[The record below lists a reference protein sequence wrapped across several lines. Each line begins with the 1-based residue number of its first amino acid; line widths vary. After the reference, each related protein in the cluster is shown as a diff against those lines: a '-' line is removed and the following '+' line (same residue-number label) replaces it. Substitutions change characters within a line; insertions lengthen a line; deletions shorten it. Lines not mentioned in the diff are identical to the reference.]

1 MAPARAASPVATAL
15 QAHKQLPATRL
26 QPSKV
31 LTLWVHE
38 NSSTF
43 ANYDCVV
50 NPEFLP
56 NIRPRQVLRL
66 HLSKGSQQ
74 QQQLASGSPA
84 QTQHQKQQQQTQAQ
98 TDRHPSLTES
108 IIVQVAEID
117 KSQIPKQLQISLH
130 KDLADKLIWRSRME
144 VVVEPIDT
152 EPVTLR
158 HIELSFSDQYI
169 GRSDMWRL
177 QQSLRGTCVY
187 SEKKILY
194 AGLIKATV
202 KRLFSKDGL
211 VKSGY
216 VDSSTRA
223 IFRSGS
229 AKFFLF
235 IQMSR
240 EMWDF
245 DEDGELYFE
254 KVVNNFL
261 PDLFNRWTGTAT
273 NHVVSIV
280 LFSRVF
286 YSATDNVSDDPS
298 VNVAEDGRL
307 YKDFYKVVAD
317 WETTKNWMSYIGPL
331 KREQLSFQR
340 DILLRKIGEKTV
352 VCGEVSLAYEG
363 NVLEAIN
370 LALNPFDR
378 HYIDRDLLRS
388 GLSIIMITPGAGKF
402 FTSKKLLR
410 LTNERMTDN
419 GIAMDLV
426 CLSQVPLHVTPLFV
440 FKSSPP
446 PPPPPEEASNGKDG
460 SSQVPNKPI
469 KVPNVSPGMHP
480 SANGAATKQKTFAL
494 QDPLYYEDTDKEKS
508 NHYAVPHW
516 VDCSFFQHSTGRFVK
531 IEKFT
536 SRCKMYE
543 IQMMGIMEHD
553 MANISIP
560 LIGNDPEIEHSEPE
574 DEPINERYASTANFI
589 SNLSTSLQKS
599 MTLSRVNEH
608 SSKIGSVKPENYL
621 SRSGPMIDYAPDNL
635 DHKTPLPSE
644 TNSPSEGNQE
654 INYDEY
660 DSLAF
665 KRSGRPRFARQLTS
679 SSTSKVPIGQTLS
692 GTRSDSMPQHSSS
705 YDMDQAPHQVDPRVM
720 TIGTGSSREMT
731 RASTIGVMPDDSNIE
746 YNKTWNHAENK
757 KMTSILS
764 TSHQGSNRI
773 SFEGAGKRDTENIT
787 RAMDMFRASPKED
800 NMSRYGPQRSEF
812 RRSAVALQMT
822 TAGQSSSYDK
832 LPADED
838 EPFTK
843 GRSTVEPVPI
853 KNGLHTTSRSSAE
866 RRKSVTHQSGHS
878 PRTGVLS
885 TSATSI
891 NRHSGNSDLV
901 RTNVINATT
910 TSGNRPSPARTWTRN
925 SYNKQSIE
933 VNPCNPKELG
943 TIFTSH
949 LRRWQHAVPKFDHNN
964 SGPAVH
970 WRSLVTPACLPL
982 TTDYFPPPDELE
994 NMYDHYMYT
1003 VSASEDVN
1011 LYQAGDRSMPEYKK
1025 TENLLNEMI
1034 SQRLAQGFQIIVE
1047 GAANMPVQKQM
1058 PIKGFIANSAD
1069 QGGSSAS
1076 FIPKDNKDVNSVA
1089 ISGNTL
1095 VTLGKTNVNGPLVSD
1110 NQTKHAMGKSNVS
1123 YLSMGHQVHKLTFDS
1138 SGQNVE
1144 VRRYVRQI
1152 KYATNKT
1159 VYNCAIWPK
1168 HINFYRPKTVVFNY
1182 PNLVYAWNYL
1192 DHLVAGYQEEL
1203 TDNLRFWRSRFIV
1216 IPMETLPA
1224 NHNIIGGTNDVL
1236 DDEEKRLALFDTW
1249 WQSLRKAKSLTP
1261 AERDELQKGAKK
1273 EIGHE
1278 FGLRLTTMDPSAY
1291 IASEAEKALNPTD
1304 ARGLTT
1310 INTIPNLTK
1319 ESKSKAIADAM
1330 RDPVYGLR
1338 IYDRRWHFTM
1348 FRNAFVGSEFVDWLI
1363 RTFPDIDT
1371 REEAEKFG
1379 NSLMNRKPP
1388 LFVSSSNRHG
1398 FLDGHYFYRLQ
1409 GAFALT
1415 QNNAWYTKS
1424 SPLKINTTA
1433 GNDISDSSSAE
1444 FDHHSASKTKLEFDM
1459 SRFIIIDADT
1469 SGRTDRRE
1477 TAILHYDTLHN
1488 PQNCYHFQLN
1498 WLGCT
1503 SQLIQDL
1510 LHTWSRQAERCGLK
1524 LVEGSVEQAFEDS
1537 ENENPFQ
1544 TPVPIRLAVQP
1555 PPIDLLQSKVAVP
1568 DQFYE
1573 IALVRHLG
1581 FVLDVEADSKFE
1593 KAEKGGVEVKY
1604 SYIKTPYPYDQYI
1617 HRSGVAFVQIRPR
1630 GEGFFWVNNRLF
1642 TNHTTTLLTRVK
1654 REREFSATT
1663 SHQWSNA
1670 NSNSNSAMTHPDTLL
1685 RSFQEFCDDAQKLNE
1700 FWEIT
1705 TRNLIVKNGL
1715 GWVYENAGQVD
1726 TIADG
1731 VESDPAADPSTP
1743 IVLGKTITNESTN
1756 SDNSYFLEL
1765 NGVSKGPDTE

>member
-1 MAPARAASPVATAL
+1 MAPVRAA
-15 QAHKQLPATRL
+15 LPADGAL
-26 QPSKV
+26 PVFKPPAVPEQGSKV

-38 NSSTF
+38 SSSPL
-43 ANYDCVV
+43 AQHDCVV

-56 NIRPRQVLRL
+56 NVAPGQVLRVYS
-66 HLSKGSQQ
+66 SKGSQQ
-74 QQQLASGSPA
+74 QQMSTGSPA
-84 QTQHQKQQQQTQAQ
+84 QTQQNKQQQQTQAQ
-98 TDRHPSLTES
+98 SERQPSLTEPV
-108 IIVQVAEID
+108 IVKVAAVD
-117 KSQIPKQLQISLH
+117 KTTKQLQISLH
-130 KDLADKLIWRSRME
+130 KDLADKLIWRSRMD
-144 VVVEPIDT
+144 VVVEPINSSMVALD
-152 EPVTLR
+152 
-158 HIELSFSDQYI
+158 HIELAFNDQYI

-202 KRLFSKDGL
+202 KRLFSGDSL
-211 VKSGY
+211 VTSGY

-235 IQMSR
+235 IQMSK

-245 DEDGELYFE
+245 DEDGELHFE

-261 PDLFNRWTGTAT
+261 PDLFNRWSDNAT

-286 YSATDNVSDDPS
+286 YNSTDCMDNDPG
-298 VNVAEDGRL
+298 VNITEDGRI
-307 YKDFYKVVAD
+307 YKDFYKVIAD
-317 WETTKNWMSYIGPL
+317 WETTENWRSYIGPL
-331 KREQLSFQR
+331 KREQLAFQR
-340 DILLRKIGEKTV
+340 DILLRKVGDKTV

-426 CLSQVPLHVTPLFV
+426 CLSKMPLHVTPLFV
-440 FKSSPP
+440 YKSSPP
-446 PPPPPEEASNGKDG
+446 AARKPNETKKDG
-460 SSQVPNKPI
+460 SPQAVTKQS
-469 KVPNVSPGMHP
+469 KVPNVSPGMNTAG
-480 SANGAATKQKTFAL
+480 SAPGTKQKLFDMR
-494 QDPLYYEDTDKEKS
+494 DPLYYEDVGEERQLQ
-508 NHYAVPHW
+508 YAVPHW
-516 VDCSFFQHSTGRFVK
+516 VDCSFFQHSTGKYVK
-531 IEKFT
+531 VDKFNAQ
-536 SRCKMYE
+536 CKMHE

-553 MANISIP
+553 MAHISIP
-560 LIGNDPEIEHSEPE
+560 LLSEE
-574 DEPINERYASTANFI
+574 DENSPSDTEDEVTFERYNSANIPI
-589 SNLSTSLQKS
+589 SNLSSSLQKNMITTRPS
-599 MTLSRVNEH
+599 DHPNRTVGPP
-608 SSKIGSVKPENYL
+608 KAQENYL
-621 SRSGPMIDYAPDNL
+621 SRSGPLTDQQSLVNLNENMDTQSENNNLIETVERID
-635 DHKTPLPSE
+635 
-644 TNSPSEGNQE
+644 
-654 INYDEY
+654 YDEY
-660 DSLAF
+660 DSHAF
-665 KRSGRPRFARQLTS
+665 KRSQRPRFARQLTS
-679 SSTSKVPIGQTLS
+679 GTNKSVGMPLS
-692 GTRSDSMPQHSSS
+692 GTKSDSLAPQSSS
-705 YDMDQAPHQVDPRVM
+705 YEMDTSTHQGENRMM
-720 TIGTGSSREMT
+720 TIGAVTGREMA
-731 RASTIGVMPDDSNIE
+731 RANTVGALLDDSNVE
-746 YNKTWNHAENK
+746 YNKTWNHADNRK
-757 KMTSILS
+757 LASILS

-773 SFEGAGKRDTENIT
+773 SFENGVRKEEGIT
-787 RAMDMFRASPKED
+787 RAMDMFRGSPKED
-800 NMSRYGPQRSEF
+800 NLGRYGLPRSEF

-822 TAGQSSSYDK
+822 TAGSSSFDK
-832 LPADED
+832 QPDED
-838 EPFTK
+838 ELFTTSS
-843 GRSTVEPVPI
+843 STVEPLPI
-853 KNGLHTTSRSSAE
+853 KSGLHATGRPSE
-866 RRKSVTHQSGHS
+866 RRKSYTRDSGHS
-878 PRTGVLS
+878 PRASGLS
-885 TSATSI
+885 ASFSSM
-891 NRHSGNSDLV
+891 NRHSGNSDLAK
-901 RTNVINATT
+901 TNMINATT
-910 TSGNRPSPARTWTRN
+910 TSNNRPSPARAWTSRKDQ
-925 SYNKQSIE
+925 NKQSIA
-933 VNPCNPKELG
+933 VNPCNPRG
-943 TIFTSH
+943 MRTIFTSH
-949 LRRWQHAVPKFDHNN
+949 LRRWQHAVPKFDVS
-964 SGPAVH
+964 SGSAVH

-982 TTDYFPPPDELE
+982 TTDYFPPAEELE

-1025 TENLLNEMI
+1025 TENLLNEML

-1047 GAANMPVQKQM
+1047 GAANMPVQKHM
-1058 PIKGFIANSAD
+1058 PIKGFIANTTDSPS
-1069 QGGSSAS
+1069 GSGTVSG
-1076 FIPKDNKDVNSVA
+1076 KDNKDLANNNGSNAALNAIKSSATGADDQINNPVA
-1089 ISGNTL
+1089 
-1095 VTLGKTNVNGPLVSD
+1095 
-1110 NQTKHAMGKSNVS
+1110 KSNVS

-1144 VRRYVRQI
+1144 VRRYVRTVQYDT
-1152 KYATNKT
+1152 KKT
-1159 VYNCAIWPK
+1159 EYKCAVWPK
-1168 HINFYRPKTVVFNY
+1168 HISFYRPKTVIFNY
-1182 PNLVYAWNYL
+1182 PNLMYAWNYL

-1261 AERDELQKGAKK
+1261 AERDEMQKRAKK

-1291 IASEAEKALNPTD
+1291 IMSEAEKALKLND
-1304 ARGLTT
+1304 ARGGMSPTT
-1310 INTIPNLTK
+1310 SPSLTK

-1330 RDPVYGLR
+1330 RDPIYGLK
-1338 IYDRRWHFTM
+1338 IYDRRWHFTV

-1363 RTFPDIDT
+1363 TTFPDIDT
-1371 REEAEKFG
+1371 REDAEKFG
-1379 NSLMNRKPP
+1379 NSLMDRKPP

-1409 GAFALT
+1409 GEFALT
-1415 QNNAWYTKS
+1415 QTKAWYSKS
-1424 SPLKINTTA
+1424 SPLKINN
-1433 GNDISDSSSAE
+1433 GSEIQDSSSAE
-1444 FDHHSASKTKLEFDM
+1444 FDISRGSKSKLTFDM
-1459 SRFIIIDADT
+1459 SRFIIIDADPMQ
-1469 SGRTDRRE
+1469 RTDRRE

-1503 SQLIQDL
+1503 AQLIQDL
-1510 LHTWSRQAERCGLK
+1510 LHSWSRQAERCGLK

-1555 PPIDLLQSKVAVP
+1555 PPIHLLQSQVEVP
-1568 DQFYE
+1568 DQFFE

-1581 FVLDVEADSKFE
+1581 FVLDVEADSKFD
-1593 KAEKGGVEVKY
+1593 KAQQGGVEVKY

-1617 HRSGVAFVQIRPR
+1617 HRSGVAFVQIRPQ
-1630 GEGFFWVNNRLF
+1630 GEGFYWVNNRLF

-1663 SHQWSNA
+1663 GHQWNNSNA
-1670 NSNSNSAMTHPDTLL
+1670 AATPAMTHPDTLL
-1685 RSFQEFCDDAQKLNE
+1685 RSFQEFCDDAQRLNE
-1700 FWEIT
+1700 FWETT

-1715 GWVYENAGQVD
+1715 GWVYENAGEVD

-1731 VESDPAADPSTP
+1731 ADMEVADTLSTP
-1743 IVLGKTITNESTN
+1743 NVLGKTTTNESTN
-1756 SDNSYFLEL
+1756 SSNSYFLEI
-1765 NGVSKGPDTE
+1765 NSAPKAPDAE

>member
-1 MAPARAASPVATAL
+1 MAPARAASPVASAIK
-15 QAHKQLPATRL
+15 AHKPQPPLQP

-38 NSSTF
+38 NTSTF
-43 ANYDCVV
+43 ANHDCVV

-66 HLSKGSQQ
+66 TLSKSSQQ

-98 TDRHPSLTES
+98 TERSPSLTEP
-108 IIVQVAEID
+108 IIVQVAEVD
-117 KSQIPKQLQISLH
+117 KSQIEKKLQISLH
-130 KDLADKLIWRSRME
+130 KDLADKLIWRSRLE

-152 EPVTLR
+152 APVMLR
-158 HIELSFSDQYI
+158 HIELAFSDQYI

-202 KRLFSKDGL
+202 KRLFSKDGM
-211 VKSGY
+211 VTSGY

-235 IQMSR
+235 IQMSK

-261 PDLFNRWTGTAT
+261 PDLFNRWSSIST

-286 YSATDNVSDDPS
+286 YSATDDVGDDPS

-307 YKDFYKVVAD
+307 YKDFYKVIAD
-317 WETTKNWMSYIGPL
+317 WETTENWMSYIGPL

-340 DILLRKIGEKTV
+340 DILLRKIGGKTV

-402 FTSKKLLR
+402 STSKKLLR

-446 PPPPPEEASNGKDG
+446 PPPPPPEDASNGKDG
-460 SSQVPNKPI
+460 TQASTKPA

-480 SANGAATKQKTFAL
+480 PTNGVVTKQKTIAL
-494 QDPLYYEDTDKEKS
+494 QDPLYYEDTDKERS

-531 IEKFT
+531 AEKFT

-560 LIGNDPEIEHSEPE
+560 LIESENEKPQSEPD
-574 DEPINERYASTANFI
+574 DEPSGERFVNAAAANAI
-589 SNLSTSLQKS
+589 SNLSSSLQK
-599 MTLSRVNEH
+599 TLPLPRVDEH
-608 SSKIGSVKPENYL
+608 TVNSGSVKAENYFP
-621 SRSGPMIDYAPDNL
+621 RSGPIVDPTPVPL
-635 DHKTPLPSE
+635 EHKDSE
-644 TNSPSEGNQE
+644 PTDTNIPNEANQE
-654 INYDEY
+654 IDFDVY

-665 KRSGRPRFARQLTS
+665 RQTGRPRFARQLTTS
-679 SSTSKVPIGQTLS
+679 SVSKVPIGQPLS
-692 GTRSDSMPQHSSS
+692 GARSDSMPPHSSS
-705 YDMDQAPHQVDPRVM
+705 FDIDQTTHHIVDPRIL
-720 TIGTGSSREMT
+720 TLGAGGSREMA
-731 RASTIGVMPDDSNIE
+731 RASTIGVLPDDSNFD

-757 KMTSILS
+757 KVTSILS
-764 TSHQGSNRI
+764 TSHQGSTHI
-773 SFEGAGKRDTENIT
+773 SFDNPNKKDNESGI
-787 RAMDMFRASPKED
+787 RAMDVFRASPKD
-800 NMSRYGPQRSEF
+800 DTMIRSGF
-812 RRSAVALQMT
+812 PRSDYRRSAAALQMT
-822 TAGQSSSYDK
+822 NAAQSSSFDK
-832 LPADED
+832 LPVDDD

-853 KNGLHTTSRSSAE
+853 KNGLYATSRSSTE
-866 RRKSVTHQSGHS
+866 RRKSLTHQSGHS

-885 TSATSI
+885 TSVTSM
-891 NRHSGNSDLV
+891 NRNSGNSDLTK
-901 RTNVINATT
+901 TNAINATT
-910 TSGNRPSPARTWTRN
+910 TSGNRPSPRTWTRS

-933 VNPCNPKELG
+933 VNPCNPKEMG

-982 TTDYFPPPDELE
+982 TTDYFPPPEELE

-1058 PIKGFIANSAD
+1058 PIKGFVASNAD
-1069 QGGSSAS
+1069 PTASSAS
-1076 FIPKDNKDVNSVA
+1076 FITKDNKDMPNVS
-1089 ISGNTL
+1089 ISGSTL
-1095 VTLGKTNVNGPLVSD
+1095 AGLVKTNVNGPLVND
-1110 NQTKHAMGKSNVS
+1110 NQTKNAVSKSNVS

-1152 KYATNKT
+1152 KYATDKT
-1159 VYNCAIWPK
+1159 IYHCAIWPK
-1168 HINFYRPKTVVFNY
+1168 HINGYGQKTVTFNY

-1216 IPMETLPA
+1216 VPMERLPA
-1224 NHNIIGGTNDVL
+1224 NHNIIGGANDVL

-1261 AERDELQKGAKK
+1261 SEREDMQKGAKK
-1273 EIGHE
+1273 EIGNE
-1278 FGLRLTTMDPSAY
+1278 FSLCLTTMDPSAY
-1291 IASEAEKALNPTD
+1291 IAKEAEKALKPIDVRGVTPT
-1304 ARGLTT
+1304 
-1310 INTIPNLTK
+1310 ISSPNLNK

-1363 RTFPDIDT
+1363 RTFPDIDS
-1371 REEAEKFG
+1371 REDAEKFG

-1409 GAFALT
+1409 GTFAMA
-1415 QNNAWYTKS
+1415 QNNAWYTKT

-1433 GNDISDSSSAE
+1433 DMSDSSSGD
-1444 FDHHSASKTKLEFDM
+1444 FDHHTANKTKLEFDM

-1469 SGRTDRRE
+1469 NQRTDRRE

-1488 PQNCYHFQLN
+1488 PENCYHFQLN

-1555 PPIDLLQSKVAVP
+1555 PPIDLLQSRVKVP

-1581 FVLDVEADSKFE
+1581 FVLDVEADSKFD

-1630 GEGFFWVNNRLF
+1630 GDGFYWVNNRLF
-1642 TNHTTTLLTRVK
+1642 TNHTTTLLSRVK

-1663 SHQWSNA
+1663 GHQWSNA
-1670 NSNSNSAMTHPDTLL
+1670 NANSTSAMTHPDTLL
-1685 RSFQEFCDDAQKLNE
+1685 RSFQDFCDDPVKLNE
-1700 FWEIT
+1700 FWEST

-1731 VESDPAADPSTP
+1731 VDSDTATLEPSTP
-1743 IVLGKTITNESTN
+1743 TVLGKTMTNESVN
-1756 SDNSYFLEL
+1756 SNNSYFVESPA
-1765 NGVSKGPDTE
+1765 SKGPDTD